1 VKNNFFKNHGS
12 QIETLG
18 KIVHTHITALFKGA
32 QLTKYAVWVLI
43 LLCCAATKCPVRQCF
58 YALFTLCCKIETSL
72 DVFLQLFFTQMKEKK
87 KVLRVLASS
96 LTSLTSL
103 FILSTYTMWHENK
116 YNKLF
121 LWWPG
126 CELY

>member
-1 VKNNFFKNHGS
+1 MLKKECCKQCRYVK
-12 QIETLG
+12 
-18 KIVHTHITALFKGA
+18 FKGTMTKWPIQKQTHRTTQKHVEHQDA
-32 QLTKYAVWVLI
+32 TDIQKKQLIVVH
-43 LLCCAATKCPVRQCF
+43 
-58 YALFTLCCKIETSL
+58 
-72 DVFLQLFFTQMKEKK
+72 
-87 KVLRVLASS
+87 

-103 FILSTYTMWHENK
+103 FILSTYKMWHENK